1 MTQMICIF
9 HDMLVRNAVPL
20 LKARLG
26 ETPQDPSGESR
37 GPTAS
42 GKQAPEVEINV
53 QYVKAKKTVDKLE
66 RKFVYSS

>member
-26 ETPQDPSGESR
+26 ETPQ
-37 GPTAS
+37 A
-42 GKQAPEVEINV
+42 
-53 QYVKAKKTVDKLE
+53 KAKGRPPAESKRLKWKST
-66 RKFVYSS
+66 FNM